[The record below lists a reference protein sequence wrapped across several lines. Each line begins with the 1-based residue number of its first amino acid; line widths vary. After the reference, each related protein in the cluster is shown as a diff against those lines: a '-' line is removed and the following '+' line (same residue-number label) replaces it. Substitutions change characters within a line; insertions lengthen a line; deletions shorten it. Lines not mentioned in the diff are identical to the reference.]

1 MRTLPSNY
9 MKSIKKKF
17 DLYLPFAKAGVKT
30 ELAYKAQIVMW
41 IAISFF
47 EIMFVLFL
55 YGAIYRSSE
64 GGMSSIING
73 FSFTEMI
80 LYMITSFFF
89 SFIMG
94 AGDTAYDIYTDIK
107 EGTIANTLT
116 KPVSYRLRHLF
127 TYLGVLL
134 FDFVVVLLPFLTA
147 TYAIFIC
154 FGYFTPSVGEFILNV
169 IFFLVFSVLA
179 GFVNNSV
186 SYFIG
191 MLVFYTDHLFG
202 LNLARNALQSF
213 LGGQSVPLSYM
224 GKLGVIFSYTPFAFM
239 NAVPVQI
246 LMCKL
251 TPTKALMYMLIAL
264 LWIVGLEIVNHFMF
278 RHAITKLTVQGG

>member
-1 MRTLPSNY
+1 

-17 DLYLPFAKAGVKT
+17 NLYLPFAKAGVKT

-41 IAISFF
+41 ITISFF

-64 GGMSSIING
+64 GGMDSIING

-127 TYLGVLL
+127 TYFGVLF
-134 FDFVVVLLPFLTA
+134 FDFTVIIIPFLTT
-147 TYAIFIC
+147 TYAIFIF

-213 LGGQSVPLSYM
+213 LGGKSVPLSYM

-251 TPTKALMYMLIAL
+251 THAEALTYMLIAV
-264 LWIVGLEIVNHFMF
+264 LWIVSLETVNHFMF